1 MHSKNN
7 READAMGAALL
18 DLAERPVP
26 VSGFS
31 LGKNSA
37 TPLIFKLFHDI
48 VIHENR
54 IENSSGQGEI
64 PYRR

>member
-31 LGKNSA
+31 LGKKFCN
-37 TPLIFKLFHDI
+37 PLDFQTF
-48 VIHENR
+48 
-54 IENSSGQGEI
+54 
-64 PYRR
+64 P